1 MFIDVDE
8 NNKIVGFTTDKVYE
22 HFIEIPDDC
31 MITFEEDYEYFYDKK
46 TGSILERLPES
57 AVKAR
62 KIREASNYLE
72 STDWYIVRASDPGSN
87 KPIPS
92 DVLEKRN
99 AARVILASE
108 K

>member
-8 NNKIVGFTTDKVYE
+8 NNKITGFTTNKAHE
-22 HFIEIPDDC
+22 HFIEIPDSH
-31 MITFEEDYEYFYDKK
+31 MITFERDYEYFYDKK
-46 TGSILERLPES
+46 TNGIVKQLSKS
-57 AVKAR
+57 AIKTR

-72 STDWYIVRASDPGSN
+72 STDWYVVRASDPGSN

>member
-1 MFIDVDE
+1 MFIDIDK
-8 NNKIVGFTTDKVYE
+8 NNKIVGFTTDKVHE
-22 HFIEIPDDC
+22 HFIEIPDDR
-31 MITFEEDYEYFYDKK
+31 MIRFDGEYEYFYDEK
-46 TGSILERLPES
+46 TGSIIEQLPEY

-72 STDWYIVRASDPGSN
+72 STDWYVVRAADPGSN

-92 DVLEKRN
+92 DVLDKRN
-99 AARVILASE
+99 AARAILASE